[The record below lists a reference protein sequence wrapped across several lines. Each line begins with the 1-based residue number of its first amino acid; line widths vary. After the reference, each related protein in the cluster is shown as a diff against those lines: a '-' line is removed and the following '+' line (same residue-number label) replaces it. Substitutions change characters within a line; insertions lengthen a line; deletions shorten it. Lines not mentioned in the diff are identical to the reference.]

1 MNKLEYLTKL
11 RNCLEKGGM
20 NSDDINDALT
30 YYEEVFLDAGF
41 GKEEETAA
49 SMGSPEEVAVNILR
63 ESGIEI
69 SGPEAFDPQPAPA
82 FAAGPMPG
90 PMPQYQYPYQGAPVQ
105 QKSGNWGLKI
115 FLAVITFPIWLPI
128 LIAVVSVLFA
138 LIVTAFSIVFAFV
151 VAGIALIIGGIAAV
165 FEVPSIGLMLLGA
178 GLILTGLVLLLCK
191 PVLNKAIPAMGR
203 GIKSVCNWIGGLF
216 KKGGKVNE

>member
-1 MNKLEYLTKL
+1 MNKLEFLTKL

-138 LIVTAFSIVFAFV
+138 FV